1 MTFNSDSRLPTP
13 ETFNIG
19 LGTYKLKPEQAYTI
33 VRMALDIGYRHIDTA
48 SLYRNEKAVGDAIK
62 DSPIDRHLITVTTKI
77 SKKDILKGNLQ
88 NAIEKSLKKLNL
100 GYIDRL
106 LLHTPDGDI
115 KSTWSRFSSLH
126 QNQYRS
132 LVKEI
137 GVSNYQQCHL
147 ESILQLDLPRPIV
160 NQIEM
165 SPFLPRHKLRKYC
178 LEQNIG
184 VEAHSCLTKGQL
196 LSDPL
201 LLEIIDR
208 FFPQGDITPAN
219 LLLQWALHH
228 QVKVIPRS
236 SQFSHLQANFN
247 LPPLTFSS
255 DLLKAMSKLDRGFST
270 HPQHLFY

>member
-1 MTFNSDSRLPTP
+1 
-13 ETFNIG
+13 
-19 LGTYKLKPEQAYTI
+19 
-33 VRMALDIGYRHIDTA
+33 MALDIGYRHIDTA
-48 SLYRNEKAVGDAIK
+48 SLYRNEKAVGNAIK

-88 NAIEKSLKKLNL
+88 NAIEKSLKKLDL

-165 SPFLPRHKLRKYC
+165 SPFFTSSSIKKILFWSK
-178 LEQNIG
+178 NIG
-184 VEAHSCLTKGQL
+184 VEAHSCLTKGKL

-208 FFPQGDITPAN
+208 FFPQGDITPAI
-219 LLLQWALHH
+219 LLLKWALHH
-228 QVKVIPRS
+228 QVKSNTSIV
-236 SQFSHLQANFN
+236 LNC
-247 LPPLTFSS
+247 LTYKQI
-255 DLLKAMSKLDRGFST
+255 LIY
-270 HPQHLFY
+270 HH